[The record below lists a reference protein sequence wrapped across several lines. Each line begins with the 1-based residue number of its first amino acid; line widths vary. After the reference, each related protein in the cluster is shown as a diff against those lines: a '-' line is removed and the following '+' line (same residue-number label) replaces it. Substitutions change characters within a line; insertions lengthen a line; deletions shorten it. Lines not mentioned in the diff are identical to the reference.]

1 MLHDRFK
8 RRSRSASP
16 LGCPV
21 LCENV
26 GRAEEEGREDQE
38 RYADPHKRPAGD
50 EACSH
55 ERFKHPQKKADQKTQ
70 REAQKGRYEL
80 LRQKIQLQN
89 KLGHEMDEVANPHA
103 ELDPIWW
110 TPNEASRGCS
120 WRSEN
125 EGSSRLSSK
134 RALRIWSSGRV
145 RPKAR

>member
-1 MLHDRFK
+1 MAWAIKNSQRCFRLMALAITYPQRPFMLM
-8 RRSRSASP
+8 AGA
-16 LGCPV
+16 LGI
-21 LCENV
+21 LGGGGD
-26 GRAEEEGREDQE
+26 GRAITLKQG
-38 RYADPHKRPAGD
+38 
-50 EACSH
+50 C
-55 ERFKHPQKKADQKTQ
+55 
-70 REAQKGRYEL
+70 
-80 LRQKIQLQN
+80 
-89 KLGHEMDEVANPHA
+89 